1 MSTTTIVTIIVIAV
15 AIAMVAML
23 AYLYLKNR
31 TLDEIRADVYHL
43 ILQAEHRYIESGS
56 GKQKLRWVVGKAR
69 ALLPN
74 WLQAFISEDM
84 LTELVQKWFDAVK
97 DLLDDGKYNES
108 VEDDDDGESNLEK
121 GN

>member
-1 MSTTTIVTIIVIAV
+1 MNATTIVTIIVIVV

-31 TLDEIRADVYHL
+31 TLDEIRADVYNL
-43 ILQAEHRYIESGS
+43 ILQAEHRYMESGS

-74 WLQAFISEDM
+74 WLQAFISEDV
-84 LTELVQKWFDAVK
+84 LTELVQSWFDAVK
-97 DLLDDGKYNES
+97 DLLDDGKYAGS
-108 VEDDDDGESNLEK
+108 VEDEENEQS
-121 GN
+121 